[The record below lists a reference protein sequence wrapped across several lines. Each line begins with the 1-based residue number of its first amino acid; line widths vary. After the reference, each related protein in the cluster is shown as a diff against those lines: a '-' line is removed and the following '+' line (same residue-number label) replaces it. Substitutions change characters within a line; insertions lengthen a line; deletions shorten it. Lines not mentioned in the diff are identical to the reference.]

1 MHVKK
6 GEQVRVIAGNDKGKT
21 GEVVSVL
28 RDRNRVIVQGV
39 NMRIKHTK
47 PTQQNPQ
54 GAREEREQS
63 IHASNVMPLDES
75 GKTRRS

>member
-1 MHVKK
+1 M
-6 GEQVRVIAGNDKGKT
+6 
-21 GEVVSVL
+21 
-28 RDRNRVIVQGV
+28 IVQGV